1 MRSQSNDIFTTVSC
15 EGVKQIFLGI
25 ALVYIS
31 ERKSKFVKLSAIA
44 RPGEVYSEIYSDRT

>member
-1 MRSQSNDIFTTVSC
+1 MKALMGSQSNDIFTTVSC

-25 ALVYIS
+25 VLVYIS

-44 RPGEVYSEIYSDRT
+44 RAGEV